1 MPAVPDPIHPATG
14 VAYCGQALDCGN
26 DRELVIAIDTL
37 VDGVHFPAGTPPADL
52 GYKALAV
59 NLSDLAAMGAEPRI
73 AHTSLT
79 HPGDGD
85 ADARSWLSAF
95 EQGLDALAQRFS
107 VTMSPT
113 VTTRGPLSVT
123 VEALGTLPRGMALR
137 RVGAAP
143 GDRILVTGTLGD
155 AGLALTSGQADS
167 KAGSTA
173 IAPDIEAW
181 LQGRLGRP
189 EPRIEAGIAL
199 RGLATAAI
207 DVSDGLASD
216 LGHILSASR
225 VGARLTVDDL
235 PLSPALLSLLPRE
248 RAWELALSSGDDYEL
263 CFTVSAQRE
272 PALRRVAETWDCGI
286 HCLGRTQADP
296 HIEWHRNGTEYA
308 VPETSFRHFPESV
321 K

>member
-1 MPAVPDPIHPATG
+1 MPAVPDPNHPATG

-26 DRELVIAIDTL
+26 DRELIIAIDTL

-155 AGLALTSGQADS
+155 AGLALTSGE
-167 KAGSTA
+167 AGSTA

-263 CFTVSAQRE
+263 CFTVAPDRIDE
-272 PALRRVAETWDCGI
+272 VERRLLALGCAIAIIGTITTGTDLTCRRSDGSRF
-286 HCLGRTQADP
+286 RTAP
-296 HIEWHRNGTEYA
+296 GY
-308 VPETSFRHFPESV
+308 RHFP
-321 K
+321 